1 MMNKFTRSSL
11 SLAVIGLLS
20 CTTTFAGNLTTQPQG
35 GRLTKFVASQQRKGL
50 LAAPKVQ
57 YSGKQS
63 KVQYAAPVVNNDPVA
78 SLSAKGEWG
87 MLEGE
92 DGTTWFYTINRTASN
107 GYYTG
112 ADLVLF
118 DNNHEQ
124 VASFHV
130 DIPEGKKVN
139 DITPMGMITSKL
151 YDKDAST
158 KEVTISMHAVGDASN
173 NYQGTYYTRAYRYD
187 GTLVKS
193 YEGSGVMVSHA
204 QNSWT
209 TYTRL
214 LLVNDVTEQLPDS
227 VDEYGDSISVDY
239 ELVDVMRPASWGED
253 EPQKDYTFK
262 INLDNTYYAEG
273 SPLNV
278 FVVDNK
284 VYYTIS
290 TYAKPFTSGYDMT
303 TWEPIFTPDN
313 SYVITTYDQ
322 RYSQVDSIAVPLT
335 TPSDAY
341 VRMAG
346 FGAFPSNNLSK
357 NYFTA
362 DGNFD
367 YVLTFADYMLS
378 KDDNRY
384 SFSVYNTNDGKVK
397 DICDNVYNTWFDLAS
412 IEGQSD
418 QVAFMQETADAQ
430 QIQIVNVPSCEKSVL
445 IPAEVEGVTISTDL
459 NRYPVNGSYQYVIK
473 MLNGIADDDNN
484 TIARIGWYNADL
496 SLDHYTS
503 FNLGPNGENFR
514 INLSDNVLNP
524 YLFNTDDSLEFC
536 YIAKVKRTDSNK
548 IDDVLVIADENG
560 NTLRSFTRNEEEG
573 DLYSA
578 SVLTDDA
585 SMPELLVVY
594 RNDDTQEYKLNFYSL
609 PFTKFTKGG
618 DGTKTNPYLIS
629 TVGDLAQVQK
639 APNASYKVAN
649 DIDMSKWNKS
659 WTPINNFGGRFD
671 GDDHVLSNLY
681 INGSEDQVGLFGAL
695 NEGAYVSNLVLGN
708 PHIICN
714 SNTAYVG
721 CVAAIAV
728 SDTLSN
734 IHVYNALIEDD
745 PSASYVNVG
754 GLVGQ
759 AALYSAIQSSS
770 FDGTINT
777 PSASPVGGI
786 AGDIRTSTSLLA
798 TSASGNFT
806 ASSTLGGIVGSTGN
820 GSRVLNSHSSANL
833 LADNTLGG
841 IVADNGSREKVF
853 NCYSTGTIEATGS
866 SWSGACVGGIVG
878 SLGSQWETD
887 GSTGEIITDTVV
899 WSCVSASNIKYAVSD
914 EGADATV
921 HRIVGKS
928 ISNDWYDEGQT
939 PETDK
944 GLHDNYVSSAVTIN
958 DATVASDDAR
968 SVEGASSDA
977 STWNTDFFTDLGY
990 AFGETTNSPW
1000 KSTATM
1006 PVLYFENQTMAIAL
1020 DKSAV
1025 VMPAETTTTIVA
1037 TVYGADASSLDYSTS
1052 DESIVSVEDQAQTD
1066 NSLTIKLTAV
1076 KEGTATISVTS
1087 GNVVV
1092 KCPVTVTAPTAVHS
1106 VVTPQAQLNIV
1117 PANGLILAEGAT
1129 SMKVYTA
1136 AGRLVAK
1143 SASSSIATTQL
1154 AKGVYVVVAADAQ
1167 GHSTSAKVIV
1177 K

>member
-1 MMNKFTRSSL
+1 MMNKFTQSSL
-11 SLAVIGLLS
+11 SLAVMGLLS

-57 YSGKQS
+57 YSGKQN
-63 KVQYAAPVVNNDPVA
+63 KVQYAAPSVSNDPVA
-78 SLSAKGEWG
+78 SISSNGEWG

-92 DGTTWFYTINRTASN
+92 DGSTWFYTINRAVSN

-118 DNNHEQ
+118 NNNHEQ
-124 VASFHV
+124 EASFHV
-130 DIPEGKKVN
+130 DIPDGKRVN

-214 LLVNDVTEQLPDS
+214 LLVNDTTEVLPDS
-227 VDEYGDSISVDY
+227 VDEYGDPVTVDY
-239 ELVDVMRPASWGED
+239 ELIDVMRPASWGED

-273 SPLNV
+273 SPFNV
-278 FVVDNK
+278 FVLDNQ
-284 VYYTIS
+284 VYYTLS
-290 TYAKPFTSGYDMT
+290 AYAKPFTSGYDSS
-303 TWEPIFTPDN
+303 TWEPIFTENN
-313 SYVITTYDQ
+313 SYVITTFDQ
-322 RYSQVDSIAVPLT
+322 RYNQVDSVSVPLT

-357 NYFTA
+357 NYFTE
-362 DGNFD
+362 DGNLA
-367 YVLTFADYMLS
+367 YVVTFADYMLS

-384 SFSVYNTNDGKVK
+384 SFSVYNANDGKVK
-397 DICDNVYNTWFDLAS
+397 DVCDNVYNTWFNLAS
-412 IEGQSD
+412 IEGQTD
-418 QVAFMQETADAQ
+418 QVAFMQEVGDVQ
-430 QIQIVNVPSCEKSVL
+430 QIQIVDVPSCEKSVL

-459 NRYPVNGSYQYVIK
+459 NRYPVNGSYKYIIK
-473 MLNGIADDDNN
+473 MLNGIADADNN
-484 TIARIGWYNADL
+484 TIARVGWYNADL

-514 INLSDNVLNP
+514 ITLSDNVLNP

-536 YIAKVKRTDSNK
+536 YIAKVKRADSNK

-560 NTLRSFTRNEEEG
+560 NTLRSFTRNDEEG

-585 SMPELLVVY
+585 TKPELLVVY
-594 RNDDTQEYKLNFYSL
+594 NNDATGEYKLNFYSL

-618 DGTKTNPYLIS
+618 DGTQNNPYLIS
-629 TVGDLAQVQK
+629 TVGDLAQVQS
-639 APNASYKVAN
+639 APNACYKVAN
-649 DIDMSKWNKS
+649 DIDMAKLNKS
-659 WTPINNFGGRFD
+659 WTPISNFGGRFD
-671 GDDHVLSNLY
+671 GDNHVLSNLY
-681 INGSEDQVGLFGAL
+681 INSSEDQVGLFGAL
-695 NEGAYVSNLVLGN
+695 NENAYVANLVLGE

-714 SNTAYVG
+714 GNTAYVG
-721 CVAAIAV
+721 CVAATAV
-728 SDTLSN
+728 MDTLSN
-734 IHVYNALIEDD
+734 VHVYNALIEDA
-745 PSASYVNVG
+745 PTANYANVG

-759 AALYSAIQSSS
+759 AALYTVVASSS

-820 GSRVLNSHSSANL
+820 GSCVLNSHSSANL
-833 LADNTLGG
+833 MADNTLGG

-878 SLGSQWETD
+878 SLGSQWETVS
-887 GSTGEIITDTVV
+887 GSDEIITDTVV
-899 WSCVSASNIKYAVSD
+899 WNCVSTSNIKYAVSD

-921 HRIVGKS
+921 HRVVGKT
-928 ISNDWYDEGQT
+928 IANDWYEEGQT

-958 DATVASDDAR
+958 DATVASDDAT

-977 STWNTDFFTDLGY
+977 SAWDTDFFTNLAY
-990 AFGETTNSPW
+990 AFGETTDTPW
-1000 KSTATM
+1000 KSTAAM
-1006 PVLYFENQTMAIAL
+1006 PVLYFENQTMAVTL

-1025 VMPAETTTTIVA
+1025 VMPVETTTTIVA
-1037 TVYGADASSLDYSTS
+1037 TVYGADATSLDYSSS
-1052 DESIVSVEDQAQTD
+1052 DESIVTVEDQAQTD
-1066 NSLTIKLTAV
+1066 NSLTIQLTAV
-1076 KEGTATISVTS
+1076 KEGTVTIYVTS
-1087 GNVVV
+1087 GNVTVE
-1092 KCPVTVTAPTAVHS
+1092 CPVTVTAPTAVNA
-1106 VVTPQAQLNIV
+1106 VVAPQAQLNIV
-1117 PANGLILAEGAT
+1117 PANGMIQAEGAT
-1129 SMKVYTA
+1129 SLKVYTA
-1136 AGRLVAK
+1136 AGRLVAQ
-1143 SASSSIATTQL
+1143 SASSSIATAQL
-1154 AKGVYVVVAADAQ
+1154 AKGVYVVVAADAK